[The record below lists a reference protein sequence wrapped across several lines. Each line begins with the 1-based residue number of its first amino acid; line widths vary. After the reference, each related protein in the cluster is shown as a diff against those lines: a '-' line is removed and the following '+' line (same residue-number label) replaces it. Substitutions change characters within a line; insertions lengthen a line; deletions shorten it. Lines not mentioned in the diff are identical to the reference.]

1 MYGEDPAMSKIK
13 KQSLVDQLYSQLRE
27 EIITLRYPLGSRL
40 NVNEIQDD
48 YGVSSTPLREALNR
62 LQQEGLVVAENNVG
76 VSILSLD
83 AHDVDE
89 IEELALTLQGAAVKL
104 SLQRGDRAQMQQHI
118 DEQLARYTAARSPR
132 ERVRAVF
139 ELIGTFYRY
148 CGNQRLDSS
157 MVAVQGQVLL
167 LRQIYMLCPGSD
179 QDLDLLTRVS
189 EGLRAGDEGA
199 ILAALTAYSERSR
212 KAIKRWL
219 DKQ

>member
-1 MYGEDPAMSKIK
+1 MSKIK

-76 VSILSLD
+76 VSVLRLD

-104 SLQRGDRAQMQQHI
+104 SLQRGDRAQMQQHV
-118 DEQLARYTAARSPR
+118 DEQLARYAAARSPR

-148 CGNQRLDSS
+148 CGNKRLDSS

-167 LRQIYMLCPGSD
+167 LRQIYSLCPGSD
-179 QDLDLLTRVS
+179 QDQDLLTRVS

-199 ILAALTAYSERSR
+199 IVAALTAYSERSR
-212 KAIKRWL
+212 RAIKRWL
-219 DKQ
+219 ESQEHGQ

>member
-148 CGNQRLDSS
+148 CGNQRLDGS